1 MNTVRFTVLAV
12 LFIGICG
19 FFAEESE
26 AEVDLLW
33 NHTIS
38 GNAHSTDISDD
49 GTYIIA
55 SDGEG
60 SINLFHKDN
69 STPLWNYTA
78 DNGVNSV
85 AISADGQYITAGDYD
100 GIIYLFHRDSNEPL
114 WTYIIESNSY
124 SGVEAV
130 DISADGEYITAGSWD
145 NKVYLFDQAGN
156 YLWSYD
162 TLTDGTEFFFSW
174 VLSVSISDDGEYITA
189 GSMNSRVYLFDKDN
203 NGIPMWKYTTSGSI
217 ITVDISADGEYIA
230 AGSADDSL
238 YLFDQ
243 AGNNLWS
250 YAATDFVISVDISDD
265 SEYVAAGSQ
274 DNTLYFFHRDSN
286 QTLWTYTAPETIQS
300 VATSENGDYIVAGSI
315 DDFVYLFEKES
326 GEPFWFYDTEN
337 NVFSVSI
344 SADSSYIVAGNL
356 DSNVFLFVHNDY
368 PSATIDSIAPS
379 PATYGDT
386 ISFSGTGSDTDGSIV
401 AYEWNSSVDG
411 FLSDLEDFS
420 FTNLTVGNHNISF
433 RVQDDKGAWSNWS
446 IVELIV
452 NPNEI
457 PVASIDSISPSP
469 ARFDDY
475 ISFSGTGTDNDGTI
489 AEYEWKSSLIG
500 TMSNL
505 EDFEVSGLTSGTH
518 TISFRVLD
526 NDGDWSEWNTTELLV
541 NPNEPPV
548 AIIDLIS
555 PSPAETGTA
564 VYFSG
569 TGLDDDI
576 IVLYQWISSRDG
588 ELSMD
593 EDFSSSSLSVGNH
606 NIIFRVQDSNG
617 VWADDQAQL
626 QIHATPVAI
635 AGDNVTVEVG
645 DSLQFNSQ
653 GTDEDGD
660 IVGYEWDFDGDGVYD
675 WSSPDPVDG
684 TNDATH
690 IYEFEGTY
698 TAILRVTDNDGYTAT
713 DSRTITVNRVPDPE
727 EEGFA
732 SNLSPYIVFSVLL
745 VLVAVSVLLVARR
758 R

>member
-1 MNTVRFTVLAV
+1 MNTVRFTILAI

-19 FFAEESE
+19 FFAEETE

-49 GTYIIA
+49 GTYIVA

-114 WTYIIESNSY
+114 WTYIIESSSY
-124 SGVEAV
+124 NGVEAV

-174 VLSVSISDDGEYITA
+174 VLSVSISDDGEYIVA
-189 GSMNSRVYLFDKDN
+189 GSMNSLVYLFDKDN
-203 NGIPMWKYTTSGSI
+203 NGIPTWKYNTSGSI
-217 ITVDISADGEYIA
+217 ISVDISADGEYIA

-300 VATSENGDYIVAGSI
+300 VSTSENGDYIVAGSI

-368 PSATIDSIAPS
+368 PSATIDSITPS

-411 FLSDLEDFS
+411 FLSDQEDFS
-420 FTNLTVGNHNISF
+420 AILTVDTHNISF

-446 IVELIV
+446 TMELIV

-457 PVASIDSISPSP
+457 PIASIDSISPSP
-469 ARFDDY
+469 ARFDDV
-475 ISFSGTGTDNDGTI
+475 ISFTGTGTDNDGTI
-489 AEYEWKSSLIG
+489 AEYEWKSSLEG
-500 TMSNL
+500 SL
-505 EDFEVSGLTSGTH
+505 SDQEDFDMSLFGGTH
-518 TISFRVLD
+518 TISFRVMD
-526 NDGDWSEWNTTELLV
+526 NDGDWSEWNTTELVV
-541 NPNEPPV
+541 NPNESPI

-555 PSPAETGTA
+555 PSPSETGTTI
-564 VYFSG
+564 YFSG
-569 TGLDDDI
+569 TGSDDDG
-576 IVLYQWISSRDG
+576 IVSYRWISTIDG
-588 ELSMD
+588 ELSTD
-593 EDFSSSSLSVGNH
+593 EDFSTNSLSPGNH

-617 VWADDQAQL
+617 VWSDDDQEQL
-626 QIHATPVAI
+626 QIYALPVAI
-635 AGDNVTVEVG
+635 AGDNATVEIG
-645 DSLQFNSQ
+645 ESLQFFGQ
-653 GTDEDGD
+653 GEDEDGNID
-660 IVGYEWDFDGDGVYD
+660 IYEWDFDGDGTYD
-675 WSSPDPVDG
+675 WSSN
-684 TNDATH
+684 TASSAT
-690 IYEFEGTY
+690 YVYDSEGIF

-713 DSRTITVNRVPDPE
+713 DSRTITVNKVPDPE

-732 SNLSPYIVFSVLL
+732 SDLSPYIAVTILLAIVAMAVLL
-745 VLVAVSVLLVARR
+745 VISRR
-758 R
+758 QK